1 MKDDSNELSFPI
13 IKNHSIKRSM
23 SMDEYDEFIEHDL
36 RNAFDLESYKRE
48 KLKRVVTV
56 PFRIE
61 DK

>member
-1 MKDDSNELSFPI
+1 MKNDSNELSFPI
-13 IKNHSIKRSM
+13 IKHHSINRCM

-36 RNAFDLESYKRE
+36 RNAFDRESYKRE

-61 DK
+61 D